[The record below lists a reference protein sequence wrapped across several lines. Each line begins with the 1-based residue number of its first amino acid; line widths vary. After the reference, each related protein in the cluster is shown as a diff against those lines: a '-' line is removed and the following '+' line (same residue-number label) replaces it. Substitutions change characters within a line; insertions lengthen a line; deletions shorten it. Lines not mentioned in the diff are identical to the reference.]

1 MDPIKSSTEN
11 PLATLLTGVAATR
24 RRTPLITDKFKLED
38 KPLDGRLEHD
48 AFTRSADVDPLERI
62 IERLRAAAATQP
74 VTAPGAAEE
83 VDTDA
88 ITAATETRVSA
99 LAAEYIA
106 PYWAQASI
114 GWAAPVSAAAAA
126 AEATEAAT
134 VVPAHT
140 ATTTT
145 ATTTPATST
154 TPAVTTTTS
163 TATTTPATLTPSASA
178 PAATTTTSTSSTAP
192 PTTPTPATTTSPAP
206 STTSTATAATPTSAT
221 TSTEPSRQGSAA
233 AWLHGLFGR

>member
-24 RRTPLITDKFKLED
+24 QRTPLITEKFKLED
-38 KPLDGRLEHD
+38 KPLDGHLEHD
-48 AFTRSADVDPLERI
+48 MFTRSKDVDPLERI
-62 IERLRAAAATQP
+62 IERLRAAAAAQP
-74 VTAPGAAEE
+74 VTAPATAEKT
-83 VDTDA
+83 DTDA

-126 AEATEAAT
+126 AEATQAAT

-145 ATTTPATST
+145 ATTTPATT
-154 TPAVTTTTS
+154 TMPAVTTTTT
-163 TATTTPATLTPSASA
+163 TATDHPGDGHAGPGDPGRPRRPRA
-178 PAATTTTSTSSTAP
+178 PAARRRRRRRPRRPRPRRRATST
-192 PTTPTPATTTSPAP
+192 P
-206 STTSTATAATPTSAT
+206 STGTQPPRRAAGRP
-221 TSTEPSRQGSAA
+221 G
-233 AWLHGLFGR
+233 LNGLFGR

>member
-24 RRTPLITDKFKLED
+24 QRTPLITDKFKLED
-38 KPLDGRLEHD
+38 KPLDGHREHD
-48 AFTRSADVDPLERI
+48 TFTRSKDVDPLERI
-62 IERLRAAAATQP
+62 IERLRTAAAAQP
-74 VTAPGAAEE
+74 VTAPAAAEKI
-83 VDTDA
+83 DTDA

-106 PYWAQASI
+106 PYWAHASI

-145 ATTTPATST
+145 AATTPATTT
-154 TPAVTTTTS
+154 TPAVTTTTT
-163 TATTTPATLTPSASA
+163 TATTTPATVTPAPA
-178 PAATTTTSTSSTAP
+178 TPAATTTTSTSSTAT
-192 PTTPTPATTTSPAP
+192 PTTPTPATTTTPATG
-206 STTSTATAATPTSAT
+206 TTSTT
-221 TSTEPSRQGSAA
+221 TSTSSAGTEPSRQGSAS